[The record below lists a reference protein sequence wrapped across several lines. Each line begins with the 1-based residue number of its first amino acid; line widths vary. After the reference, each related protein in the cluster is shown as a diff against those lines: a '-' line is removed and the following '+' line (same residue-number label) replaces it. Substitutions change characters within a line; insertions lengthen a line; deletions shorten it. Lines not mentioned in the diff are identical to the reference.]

1 MCYFSFCS
9 KRLKD
14 NVSIHKPP
22 KDPEI
27 KKKQFNFVAKTRE
40 NVSKLNTV
48 YVCSDHFTED
58 DYTINLSKFG
68 LLTSGKTDVKRGVK
82 EEQFLQFIQHHQRN
96 NLFKKNNS
104 LGQRAKSRGVSI
116 PKTARPSLASIKK
129 DKSVDSKIKVNMF
142 LIIFQ

>member
-1 MCYFSFCS
+1 MASEETQNKNERIGDMYSLSFGS

-14 NVSIHKPP
+14 NVIIHNPP

-27 KKKQFNFVAKTRE
+27 KKKWFNFVAKTRG

-58 DYTINLSKFG
+58 DCTINLSQFG

-82 EEQFLQFIQHHQRN
+82 EE
-96 NLFKKNNS
+96 
-104 LGQRAKSRGVSI
+104 
-116 PKTARPSLASIKK
+116 
-129 DKSVDSKIKVNMF
+129 
-142 LIIFQ
+142 

>member
-1 MCYFSFCS
+1 MAGEETQKKKERVGDMYSLSFCS

-14 NVSIHKPP
+14 NVRIHKPP

-27 KKKQFNFVAKTRE
+27 KKKWFNFVAKTPE

-58 DYTINLSKFG
+58 DCTINLSQFG

-82 EEQFLQFIQHHQRN
+82 EE
-96 NLFKKNNS
+96 
-104 LGQRAKSRGVSI
+104 
-116 PKTARPSLASIKK
+116 
-129 DKSVDSKIKVNMF
+129 
-142 LIIFQ
+142 